1 MTSYSNVTKA
11 ELIDLLLERD
21 QQITELIEEISNN
34 STGFNLMYDRA
45 NGEIDAGRAENA
57 RLISALNS
65 VAALR
70 FAKDVDTWKRAPDIA
85 IAAVTGNELPEEVV
99 IRPEGYVGDGRR
111 CAQCL
116 KAPFE
121 CACVPPV
128 PEPPADE
135 TPETPEP

>member
-1 MTSYSNVTKA
+1 MTNYSEHTEE
-11 ELIDLLLERD
+11 ELIDMLLERD
-21 QQITELIEEISNN
+21 RQITELTDEISNN

-57 RLISALNS
+57 RLISALNR

-70 FAKDVDTWKRAPDIA
+70 FAKDVDAWQRAPDIA
-85 IAAVTGNELPEEVV
+85 IAAITGNELPEVAV
-99 IRPEGYVGDGRR
+99 TRPEGFVGDGRR

-121 CACVPPV
+121 CSCA
-128 PEPPADE
+128 PEE
-135 TPETPEP
+135 PEEDV